1 MGWDST
7 TAAPVGGVSP
17 VGSVVA
23 VPASGTVFPPSILF
37 ATSGRLSGTSV
48 SVPVDRIGSLLAS
61 DAVVVGGTAAGS
73 ATFSLVGAWT
83 SCIGDMLYSGL
94 GDKSRSGYALQSG
107 INKAEAQ

>member
-7 TAAPVGGVSP
+7 TAAPFDAVSP
-17 VGSVVA
+17 VGSVAA
-23 VPASGTVFPPSILF
+23 VPAIGTVSPPSILF

-73 ATFSLVGAWT
+73 ATVSLVDAWT
-83 SCIGDMLYSGL
+83 SCIDDMVYSGL
-94 GDKSRSGYALQSG
+94 DDKSRSMDTRC
-107 INKAEAQ
+107 